1 VTFTPTQIFALHQ
14 QHNAAEAN
22 VQAQEAQYAQT
33 LDDLNYGLEQQQSQ
47 LQGAQ
52 QIAQN
57 TPVQLAAARASESQ
71 SQAQYKA
78 SLTTIV
84 QVAQAESLLTQA
96 EIEDAQAR
104 LNVWRALVAVA
115 ASQGDIQPV
124 LNLLHSSTTSGEKH

>member
-1 VTFTPTQIFALHQ
+1 
-14 QHNAAEAN
+14 
-22 VQAQEAQYAQT
+22 
-33 LDDLNYGLEQQQSQ
+33 LEQAQSQ

-52 QIAQN
+52 QVAQN

-71 SQAQYKA
+71 SQAQYRA

-104 LNVWRALVAVA
+104 LNVWRALVTVA
-115 ASQGDIQPV
+115 ASQGDIQPLLDL
-124 LNLLHSSTTSGEKH
+124 LNNSATNGEKH